1 MIKKTHEDSA
11 FLRGLLAAGVSSL
24 ALGIG
29 APALAQDDQVDE
41 IEEFDDL
48 DDVATDDTIVVT
60 GSRIAKDVFS
70 SSSPIQVI
78 LPDQSS
84 LAGLLSA
91 TEILQ
96 STTAASGSFQLGDFA
111 SGFVFDGGP
120 GANSL
125 SLRGLGAT
133 RTLLLLNGRRLN
145 PSGTRGTVSTVD
157 LNVLPTAIVKRIDIL
172 KDGAS
177 SIYGSDA
184 VAGVVNIITTDDFD
198 GVTIDAA
205 TQLPTDG
212 GGEVYRGSITAGLT
226 GDRGHMVSSFEYFK
240 REPVLQG
247 QRDWARCPFEN
258 YRDPDTG
265 ERLDLLDTNPDTI
278 DGPNGEKCFASANR
292 YVVVV
297 APTRRV
303 VFDPGNGDDP
313 ADPDWRIASLAER
326 NFFDDEELGATLI
339 SPVERFTFSSFGSY
353 DIDWFGGTTLFY
365 EAMVNNRR
373 STSNSGT
380 RQFAPQYSGAHPLN
394 PFTDALFAL
403 PLTFVDP
410 LEFDVELWTTRFV
423 AGANGVVGDTGWTWD
438 SAFVYGRSMGRYGS
452 QIILEDRVGNA
463 LDIVETSPG
472 VFDCAVNVNAL
483 PFGEPDVGPTCVPL
497 DAFAA
502 IRRGDARYT
511 QAELDYITAFEYGN
525 TTFEQILFQ
534 TSFANSAVFS
544 LPAGDVGMAIG
555 FEGRK
560 DSIDDRPGPN
570 AAAGNSWGLTSAGRT
585 EGSDN
590 VLEGFAEVYIP
601 LLRDEPFFEHLNLE
615 GSGRYTNY
623 DSGYSGWTYKA
634 GIDWGVGEG
643 VKIRSSY
650 GTSFRAPALFEL
662 FLGGQT
668 AFFSGT
674 DPCDDYGIDEPPGS
688 PRFVN
693 CASEGLPPDFASSS
707 TPRVIT
713 FGNDTGRLTAE
724 TSRAITAGIIYQ
736 PTFVEDLSLAVDF
749 FDIRVDDQVARFGA
763 AAIFAACY
771 DDPLF
776 RTPGTLCD
784 FVSGRDANGN
794 VVEINDSYFNINL
807 QHTQGFD
814 FTVRYSRDFGLAN
827 MILDWRGTWTLVD
840 EDELFDTGGVGA
852 GRRDLN
858 GTLGDPEFVFEGDV
872 RFERGPWTLFYGID
886 FISSQEDY
894 TFNGLTRDG
903 TIFDL
908 DVPNYMT
915 HAVTLRYDVDD
926 TFQLQAG
933 VQNLTNE
940 EPDPVSDV
948 LNRVGTASL
957 SAASQQDLIGRRIF
971 LSVKKTF

>member
-1 MIKKTHEDSA
+1 MIKKMHEDSA
-11 FLRGLLAAGVSSL
+11 FLRGLLAVGVSSL

-29 APALAQDDQVDE
+29 APVLAQDAVDE
-41 IEEFDDL
+41 IEELDDL
-48 DDVATDDTIVVT
+48 DDVDTDDTIVVT

-78 LPDQSS
+78 LPDQQS

-91 TEILQ
+91 SEILQ

-120 GANSL
+120 GSNSL

-145 PSGTRGTVSTVD
+145 PAGTRGTVSTVD
-157 LNVLPTAIVKRIDIL
+157 LNVLPTAIVKRIDVL

-184 VAGVVNIITTDDFD
+184 VAGVVNIITADDFD
-198 GVTIDAA
+198 GVTIDGA
-205 TQLPTDG
+205 TQLPFDG
-212 GGEVYRGSITAGLT
+212 GGEVYRGSITAGIT
-226 GDRGHMVSSFEYFK
+226 SDRGHMVSSFEYFQ
-240 REPVLQG
+240 REPVLLG
-247 QRDWARCPFEN
+247 ERDYARCPFEF
-258 YRDPDTG
+258 YRDPTTG
-265 ERLDLLDTNPDTI
+265 ERLDLLGTNPDTI
-278 DGPNGEKCFASANR
+278 KGPNGEKCFASANR

-297 APTRRV
+297 VPTRRV
-303 VFDPGNGDDP
+303 VYDPGNGNDP

-326 NFFDDEELGATLI
+326 NFFDDEELNATI
-339 SPVERFTFSSFGSY
+339 VSPVRRWTFTSFGSY
-353 DIDWFGGTTLFY
+353 DIDWFGGTTLYY
-365 EAMVNNRR
+365 EALVNNRQ

-380 RQFAPQYSGAHPLN
+380 RQFAPQYDGAHPLN
-394 PFTDALFAL
+394 PFSDAFFAL

-410 LEFDVELWTTRFV
+410 LEFDVEVWTTRFV
-423 AGANGVVGDTGWTWD
+423 AGANGVIGDSGWAWD
-438 SAFVYGRSMGRYGS
+438 TSFVYGRSAGRYGS
-452 QIILEDRVGNA
+452 QVILADRVANA
-463 LDIVETSPG
+463 LDVVEVSPG
-472 VFDCAVNVNAL
+472 VFDCAINVNAL
-483 PFGEPDVGPTCVPL
+483 PFGEPESGPTCVPL

-525 TTFEQILFQ
+525 TTFEEILFQ
-534 TSFANSAVFS
+534 ASVTNSAVFS
-544 LPAGDVGMAIG
+544 MPAGDVGIALG

-570 AAAGNSWGLTSAGRT
+570 AANGNSWGLTAAGRT

-590 VLEGFAEVYIP
+590 VLEGFGEIFIP
-601 LLRDEPFFEHLNLE
+601 LLRDKPFFEHLNIE
-615 GSGRYTNY
+615 GSGRYTSY
-623 DSGYSGWTYKA
+623 DSGYSGWTYKV
-634 GIDWGVGEG
+634 GLDWGLGEG
-643 VKIRSSY
+643 VRVRSTY

-674 DPCDDYGIDEPPGS
+674 DPCDDYGTDEPPGS

-693 CASEGLPPDFASSS
+693 CASEGLPGNFASSS

-713 FGNDTGRLTAE
+713 FGNNTGRLTAE
-724 TSRAITAGIIYQ
+724 TSRAITAGVVFQ
-736 PTFVEDLSLAVDF
+736 PNFIEDLSLAVDF

-763 AAIFAACY
+763 AAILAACY

-794 VVEINDSYFNINL
+794 IVEVNDSYFNINL

-814 FTVRYSRDFGLAN
+814 FTARYSRDLGFAN
-827 MILDWRGTWTLVD
+827 MLLDYRATLTTVD
-840 EDELFDTGGVGA
+840 EDELFDTAGVGA

-886 FISSQEDY
+886 YVSSQESY
-894 TFNGLTRDG
+894 TFNNIDPSTS
-903 TIFDL
+903 IFVL
-908 DVPNYMT
+908 NVPSYIT
-915 HAVTLRYDVDD
+915 HDMTLRYDYDD
-926 TFQLQAG
+926 TFQLQVG
-933 VQNLTNE
+933 VRNLTNR

-957 SAASQQDLIGRRIF
+957 SAASQQDFIGRRLF
-971 LSVKKTF
+971 LSVKKSF